1 MSLIGTVA
9 LIIVVILSILVLRV
23 KSDPL
28 EDKSIR
34 AALSEAKRRKVEAS
48 SASTSDENSQ
58 DS

>member
-1 MSLIGTVA
+1 MSLIGTLA
-9 LIIVVILSILVLRV
+9 LIILVVLSILVLRV

-34 AALSEAKRRKVEAS
+34 TALSEAKQRKAEAP
-48 SASTSDENSQ
+48 SASTSDNNSQ